1 MAVIVQALYGLRSAG
16 ASFRNHLDD
25 CTKQMGY
32 KPCLTDPDL
41 WTRPKKR
48 KSDGIEYYDYVILY
62 VDNSLTIGDDQE
74 EVIK

>member
-1 MAVIVQALYGLRSAG
+1 
-16 ASFRNHLDD
+16 
-25 CTKQMGY
+25 MGY